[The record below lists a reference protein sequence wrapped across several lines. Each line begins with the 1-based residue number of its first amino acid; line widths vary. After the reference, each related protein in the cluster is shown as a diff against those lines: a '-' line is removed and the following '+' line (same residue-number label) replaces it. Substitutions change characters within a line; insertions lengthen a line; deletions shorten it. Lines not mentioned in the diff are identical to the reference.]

1 MMEELATTP
10 RTATISSRHQS
21 LENLAEETS
30 VAEVT
35 DLNTTNAFLPN
46 HFKGEFSQ
54 NSHLSTA

>member
-1 MMEELATTP
+1 MMEELATNP

-21 LENLAEETS
+21 LENLENFQWQKLLA
-30 VAEVT
+30 
-35 DLNTTNAFLPN
+35 LILPNAFLPN